1 MGYRKGAK
9 GGTWIA
15 RFRDDAGKQHY
26 HSLGAADDALEADGV
41 MVLSYGQAQSI
52 AREWFSHRA
61 AELLT
66 GEVAGPY
73 TVREAMADYLKWYA
87 KRRKSLDRVR
97 SNVNV
102 HILPLL
108 GDVEVAK
115 LTRRRIENWHERL
128 AETPARVRT
137 RPGDKQR
144 YRGDDG
150 TPEAK
155 RGRQS
160 TANRILVILKAAL
173 NRAVAQGKVSRDDA
187 WRRAEPFRN
196 VEAARV
202 RYLTDDEIR
211 RLVNAC
217 HGPFRLLLTAA
228 LLTGARYGEL
238 IALEP
243 ADLDLGASTL
253 QIRTS
258 KSGKS
263 RHVVLTDEAMTFFA
277 RVTAGKSSGEKTF
290 TRSNGKAWGPS
301 QQRRP
306 LLLACSAASIDP
318 PINFH
323 AMRHTH
329 ASRLAMQGVPLAVI
343 GAQLGHRDS
352 RMVERHY
359 GHMSPSYVS
368 STIRSAFGSLGIV
381 EMDTVTPMMRKR
393 AKA

>member
-1 MGYRKGAK
+1 M
-9 GGTWIA
+9 
-15 RFRDDAGKQHY
+15 
-26 HSLGAADDALEADGV
+26 
-41 MVLSYGQAQSI
+41 
-52 AREWFSHRA
+52 
-61 AELLT
+61 
-66 GEVAGPY
+66 
-73 TVREAMADYLKWYA
+73 
-87 KRRKSLDRVR
+87 
-97 SNVNV
+97 
-102 HILPLL
+102 
-108 GDVEVAK
+108 
-115 LTRRRIENWHERL
+115 
-128 AETPARVRT
+128 
-137 RPGDKQR
+137 
-144 YRGDDG
+144 
-150 TPEAK
+150 
-155 RGRQS
+155 
-160 TANRILVILKAAL
+160 ILKAAL

-187 WRRAEPFRN
+187 WRRVEPFRN

-211 RLVNAC
+211 RLVNGC
-217 HGPFRLLLTAA
+217 REPFRSLVMAA

-238 IALEP
+238 AALEP
-243 ADLDLGASTL
+243 VDLDAGASTL

-277 RVTAGKSSGEKTF
+277 RATAGKSAGERIF
-290 TRSNGKAWGPS
+290 TRSNGKSWGPS

-306 LLLACSAASIDP
+306 LLQACSVASIDP

-381 EMDTVTPMMRKR
+381 EMDTVTPMTRKR